1 MCPEPI
7 EINFLNPTVWWNPK
21 RIKWGRY
28 VWLSGV
34 ALVFLV
40 SLVVLFLLIK
50 IFYISY
56 ATSQNTQHIK
66 ESLSHMKQ
74 VQSQLSQ
81 FDLERETP
89 KWKLAEKLLQE
100 KSIPWSRLLYELEVA
115 LPDGVRLRNI
125 QKTRGADQQVV
136 LKFQGES
143 TTEEGK
149 VKFIQQLGSSSIFKE
164 LILERENQGSQGGW
178 EFEMT
183 LPVKNVLPTIV
194 SPAQSQKDIR

>member
-1 MCPEPI
+1 M
-7 EINFLNPTVWWNPK
+7 
-21 RIKWGRY
+21 
-28 VWLSGV
+28 
-34 ALVFLV
+34 
-40 SLVVLFLLIK
+40 
-50 IFYISY
+50 
-56 ATSQNTQHIK
+56 
-66 ESLSHMKQ
+66 
-74 VQSQLSQ
+74 
-81 FDLERETP
+81 
-89 KWKLAEKLLQE
+89 
-100 KSIPWSRLLYELEVA
+100 
-115 LPDGVRLRNI
+115 PDGVRLRNI